1 MQKGKGQSLLQGASI
16 LAAAMIIVKLIGAI
30 FKIPLGN
37 ILDGDGMG
45 YFSTAYSVFT
55 MIFAFST
62 AGLPA
67 AIAKMVAEQSVHDRY
82 RDIRKIH
89 RISVKLFFF
98 MGLIGFILMVAFSW
112 LYVKMAD
119 NQNAWLSVIAISPA
133 IFFGCVMSAYRGYYE
148 GLRNMTPTA
157 VSQIVEVIA
166 KLIFG
171 LALSIIALKVGM
183 AQFEAGGAV
192 FGKVVATE
200 AQARAA
206 IMPVASAGAIF
217 GVTLSTFVGTA
228 FLLIRHKMRGDDITK
243 EDLKYS
249 PKPMRTRV
257 LIVRLLKIAI
267 PISLGSIVMNVA
279 QLIDTLTIINRLGAG
294 FEQNYTGMM
303 AVFGENLKV
312 GITAAEAANFIFGSY
327 SGYALSIFNLV
338 PAFTGIFGKSALPN
352 VTAAWEA
359 KNMRSVRVNIESV
372 IRMTSLIAVPASFG
386 IFFLANPILTLL
398 YPAKHAEVAIASG
411 VLSWQGLSLIFL
423 GLTVPLFAVLQGLG
437 RADLPPKFMLVG
449 AALKFLVNWFT
460 ISTPVLNVKGAAL
473 GTAACYI
480 SILVLC
486 LINLKKITG
495 IPFRFVR
502 LMLKPIAAGLLCGVA
517 GKVCYDLLGKV
528 MTGNFKTLIAIAAA
542 GFVYLVMLLIL
553 RAISK
558 DDVLMLPKGEKFA
571 KLLAKYKLLG

>member
-1 MQKGKGQSLLQGASI
+1 
-16 LAAAMIIVKLIGAI
+16 
-30 FKIPLGN
+30 
-37 ILDGDGMG
+37 
-45 YFSTAYSVFT
+45 
-55 MIFAFST
+55 
-62 AGLPA
+62 
-67 AIAKMVAEQSVHDRY
+67 
-82 RDIRKIH
+82 
-89 RISVKLFFF
+89 
-98 MGLIGFILMVAFSW
+98 
-112 LYVKMAD
+112 
-119 NQNAWLSVIAISPA
+119 
-133 IFFGCVMSAYRGYYE
+133 
-148 GLRNMTPTA
+148 
-157 VSQIVEVIA
+157 
-166 KLIFG
+166 
-171 LALSIIALKVGM
+171 
-183 AQFEAGGAV
+183 
-192 FGKVVATE
+192 
-200 AQARAA
+200 
-206 IMPVASAGAIF
+206 
-217 GVTLSTFVGTA
+217 
-228 FLLIRHKMRGDDITK
+228 
-243 EDLKYS
+243 
-249 PKPMRTRV
+249 
-257 LIVRLLKIAI
+257 
-267 PISLGSIVMNVA
+267 
-279 QLIDTLTIINRLGAG
+279 
-294 FEQNYTGMM
+294 
-303 AVFGENLKV
+303 
-312 GITAAEAANFIFGSY
+312 
-327 SGYALSIFNLV
+327 
-338 PAFTGIFGKSALPN
+338 
-352 VTAAWEA
+352 
-359 KNMRSVRVNIESV
+359 MRSVRVNIESV

-528 MTGNFKTLIAIAAA
+528 MTGSFKTLIAIAAA